1 MEWRFEAWK
10 DGRACQKQWKE
21 NASIFHYPR
30 RLKTKEMCNLA
41 KEYSKWIEMEMK
53 KTKTEMVVSTVGKP
67 DPKRHLQSV
76 KIIW

>member
-1 MEWRFEAWK
+1 
-10 DGRACQKQWKE
+10 
-21 NASIFHYPR
+21 
-30 RLKTKEMCNLA
+30 MCNLA

-76 KIIW
+76 KII